1 MNTFLN
7 QMTEDTNVIY
17 TENGAKAYKSTR
29 SALLDLFAFGAA
41 YRKRSDEDAILLFK
55 NAFEED
61 KELAL
66 KCLFYIADI
75 RGGQG
80 ERRFFR
86 VCFKWLCNEHPEV
99 AKRNLKYIPEYRRWD
114 DLIYAT
120 EGTPLEEEAF
130 YIIRHQLALDIQCKT
145 PSLLAKW
152 MPSINTSNLETKRL
166 GRKIAKYLYMT
177 EKEYRK
183 TLSVLRERIKVLE
196 KLMSANRWDEISFE
210 KITRLNHFFVLF
222 LNHMDMTGERP
233 MMENDVKQEKN
244 KVDEVL
250 RWVTFQLE
258 KEVYGVNVMQ
268 VQEVLRYTEIAPVP
282 GAPDYVLGIIN
293 LRGNVVTIID
303 TRMRFGLSPAEITDN
318 TRIIIIEVD
327 KQVVGI
333 LVDRVSEV
341 VDLYQHEIDPAPN
354 VGIDANSKFIKGV
367 CYRNDCLMILIDLEK
382 LLTDDEWQEINNF
395 N

>member
-1 MNTFLN
+1 
-7 QMTEDTNVIY
+7 
-17 TENGAKAYKSTR
+17 
-29 SALLDLFAFGAA
+29 
-41 YRKRSDEDAILLFK
+41 
-55 NAFEED
+55 
-61 KELAL
+61 
-66 KCLFYIADI
+66 
-75 RGGQG
+75 
-80 ERRFFR
+80 
-86 VCFKWLCNEHPEV
+86 
-99 AKRNLKYIPEYRRWD
+99 
-114 DLIYAT
+114 
-120 EGTPLEEEAF
+120 
-130 YIIRHQLALDIQCKT
+130 
-145 PSLLAKW
+145 
-152 MPSINTSNLETKRL
+152 
-166 GRKIAKYLYMT
+166 
-177 EKEYRK
+177 
-183 TLSVLRERIKVLE
+183 
-196 KLMSANRWDEISFE
+196 
-210 KITRLNHFFVLF
+210 
-222 LNHMDMTGERP
+222 
-233 MMENDVKQEKN
+233 MMENDIKQEK
-244 KVDEVL
+244 KVDDVL